1 MPSKNASTLPMLVI
15 DRAWTAM
22 WTFSSRRRIC
32 MQHNRTFC
40 SFRPPGCLTPS
51 PFTAAERA
59 VKGDGV
65 KQPGGL
71 KLQKVLLCCIQIL
84 LREENVHI
92 AVHALSITSI
102 GKVEAFLL
110 GVEQQF
116 LRLEFF
122 VENGA
127 AGQRV

>member
-1 MPSKNASTLPMLVI
+1 MK
-15 DRAWTAM
+15 TARQGA
-22 WTFSSRRRIC
+22 TAGFPQFFHAPHQYLSR
-32 MQHNRTFC
+32 F
-40 SFRPPGCLTPS
+40 P
-51 PFTAAERA
+51 TAAERA

-92 AVHALSITSI
+92 AVDALSITSI